1 MKLGVGV
8 DERCELDRL
17 ELDPVTFLST
27 PDTFLPMFLKDIATN
42 KPNTQKDYV
51 RVSEN
56 QVSCPR
62 VSSPCGAWLP
72 LTKIVL
78 VGDNTPQNHSCGR

>member
-8 DERCELDRL
+8 DKQRELDRL
-17 ELDPVTFLST
+17 ELDPVTFLSA

-42 KPNTQKDYV
+42 KPNTRKDY
-51 RVSEN
+51 VSEN

-62 VSSPCGAWLP
+62 VSSPCEAWLP

-78 VGDNTPQNHSCGR
+78 VGDNTPQNRSCGR